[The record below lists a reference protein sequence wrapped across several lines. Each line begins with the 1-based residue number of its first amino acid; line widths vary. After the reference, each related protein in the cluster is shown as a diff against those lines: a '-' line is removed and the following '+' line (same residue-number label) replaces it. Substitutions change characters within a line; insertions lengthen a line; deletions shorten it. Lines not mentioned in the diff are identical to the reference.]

1 MSTLIAEGSDAP
13 GKRPVGIVTKAPL
26 SAVSG
31 FLLRPQGAPPAVEQL
46 DVEAIIE
53 EIKRRGAVML
63 QGFSLDVPAF
73 ERLSDRFRCEFAD
86 NLGSGSLRETVNG
99 ATDGTIQNVAY
110 RYGEG
115 RQRTFPLPL
124 HADRAYVKSSP
135 HAMFFFCQR
144 PAASGGQT
152 TIADGLSVYKG
163 LSDRTRAL
171 FDTTRVKYIRH
182 YGAHEWPLLYR
193 TQDLDQVRE
202 YCARNDM
209 TLRATAD
216 GSIRTEFVTSAVP
229 LTRWQ
234 RQPAFCNSVQIG
246 YWQEHALRRK
256 INYVR
261 FEDDRE
267 IPASVM
273 AEVDEVSAALTVE
286 VPWESGDLVI
296 VDNTRMLH
304 GRRRFDDE
312 QRAVMVRMASRV
324 HW

>member
-1 MSTLIAEGSDAP
+1 MSTPIARTRDALGEYP
-13 GKRPVGIVTKAPL
+13 AGTVTKSPL
-26 SAVSG
+26 SAVG
-31 FLLRPQGAPPAVEQL
+31 GLLLRPRGVVPAVESL
-46 DVEAIIE
+46 DVDAIIE
-53 EIKRRGAVML
+53 EVKRRGAVML
-63 QGFSLDVPAF
+63 KDFAFDVPAF
-73 ERLSDRFRCEFAD
+73 ERLSDRFACEFVD

-99 ATDGTIQNVAY
+99 ASDGTIQNVAY
-110 RYGEG
+110 RYGQG

-124 HADRAYVKSSP
+124 HADRAYVKSKP
-135 HAMFFFCQR
+135 QAMFFYCQR
-144 PAASGGQT
+144 PASRGGQT
-152 TIADGLSVYKG
+152 TVADGLSVYEC
-163 LSDRTRAL
+163 LSDRTREL

-182 YGAHEWPLLYR
+182 YGADEWPLLYR
-193 TQDLDQVRE
+193 TADLDQVRE

-209 TLRATAD
+209 TLRANAD
-216 GSIRTEFVTSAVP
+216 GSIHTEFVTSAVP

-246 YWQEHALRRK
+246 YWQEHTLQRK

-261 FEDDRE
+261 LEDDRE
-267 IPASVM
+267 IPAAVM

-286 VPWESGDLVI
+286 VPWASGDLVM

-312 QRAVMVRMASRV
+312 QRAVLVRMAGEV